1 MLRLKSLQKPMPNIG
16 TKEPELKYVLSL
28 ISSGSISSKEVIEF
42 AWLHTGLQPTIVK
55 AALESCCQIVEHY
68 VALGYRV
75 NLGELG
81 TFYPSIKSKAV
92 ESNTKAGMAQL
103 EGIFVRFKPSSDVLE
118 KVRKA
123 EKELTGI
130 FKLVDPE
137 KGFYEEVGR
146 EELGDSDSNNDEGDD
161 PSQDSGGGNTGD
173 DGGFAG

>member
-1 MLRLKSLQKPMPNIG
+1 
-16 TKEPELKYVLSL
+16 
-28 ISSGSISSKEVIEF
+28 
-42 AWLHTGLQPTIVK
+42 
-55 AALESCCQIVEHY
+55 
-68 VALGYRV
+68 
-75 NLGELG
+75 
-81 TFYPSIKSKAV
+81 
-92 ESNTKAGMAQL
+92 MAQL